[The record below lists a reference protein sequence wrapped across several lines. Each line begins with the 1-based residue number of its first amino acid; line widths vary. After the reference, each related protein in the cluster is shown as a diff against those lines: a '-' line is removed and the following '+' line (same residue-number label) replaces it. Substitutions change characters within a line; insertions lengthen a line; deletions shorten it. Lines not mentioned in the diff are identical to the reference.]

1 MTLLW
6 EPYSQY
12 FLLTYLSS
20 LQQHLLMVLNFKR
33 ETVAHF
39 LLSDCSR
46 ANAEHDIL
54 KVNRD
59 SSRKD
64 AFTVQKTWRFQSFLT
79 SKLLSIEIS

>member
-1 MTLLW
+1 MTSLW
-6 EPYSQY
+6 EPYRQY
-12 FLLTYLSS
+12 FLLAYLSS
-20 LQQHLLMVLNFKR
+20 LQNLLMVLIFKR
-33 ETVAHF
+33 EAVTHF

-64 AFTVQKTWRFQSFLT
+64 SFTVQKTWRFQSFLT
-79 SKLLSIEIS
+79 SKLLSIELS